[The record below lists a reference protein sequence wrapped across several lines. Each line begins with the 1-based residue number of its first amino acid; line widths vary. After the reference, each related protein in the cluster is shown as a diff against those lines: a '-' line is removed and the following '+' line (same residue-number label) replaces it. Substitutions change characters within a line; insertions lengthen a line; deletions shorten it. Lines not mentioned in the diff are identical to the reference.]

1 MGRFGAF
8 GAQPMATKRLES
20 SVRGRRVEGSATPMP
35 DSSIDFSDIPES
47 TDKELHNAKRVGR
60 PKSGDAKLPIA
71 IRIRSSLLVKIQK
84 AAKAE
89 GTPYQT
95 YIHEI
100 LENKM
105 KKIP

>member
-1 MGRFGAF
+1 
-8 GAQPMATKRLES
+8 
-20 SVRGRRVEGSATPMP
+20 MP
-35 DSSIDFSDIPES
+35 ESSIDFSDIPES
-47 TDKELHNAKRVGR
+47 TDEELRQARRVGR
-60 PKSGDAKLPIA
+60 PRSRDAKLLIA

-105 KKIP
+105 KKIR